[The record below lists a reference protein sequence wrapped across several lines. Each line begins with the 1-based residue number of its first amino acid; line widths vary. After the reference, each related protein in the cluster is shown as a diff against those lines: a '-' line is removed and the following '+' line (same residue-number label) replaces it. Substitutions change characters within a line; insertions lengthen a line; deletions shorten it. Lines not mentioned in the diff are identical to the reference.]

1 MRQFLRREFGATA
14 LGIEVATLRAS
25 SGRFRHP
32 KSKEWALKGATN
44 VSHRRL

>member
-1 MRQFLRREFGATA
+1 MRQFLGAKYGAMA